1 MLKLHLVELKGR
13 SDTEHNLESTRTN
26 FTVVYLV
33 AWPLNESEAG
43 VELFL

>member
-1 MLKLHLVELKGR
+1 MLKLHLVQLKGR
-13 SDTEHNLESTRTN
+13 SDTESTCTN
-26 FTVVYLV
+26 FTVVCLV